1 MTRRDIATMR
11 SVGSTAL
18 ARERSLGRRSLRS
31 GFLRMTRVWV
41 LLGPLAC
48 SRGAKDADEPAKH
61 PSVGATT
68 IVIVAQGFTET
79 LGAIGTVVSRAGHVA
94 TRSAPAAG
102 HVAQIFVTTGQRVSQ
117 GETLVEMDR
126 APFEAALASAEATL
140 SAAEKANERQVRLE
154 KDGIVPRKDVEQST
168 ADLAKARSDVIA
180 ARRVV
185 QLATLKS
192 PIAGVVTRMSATLGA
207 SVDPAQPLVEVSDP
221 TALDILMSV
230 TPTEAAR
237 VRPGVK
243 VGLSAG
249 QSLNGETLGIGTV
262 VDVSGTVDST
272 SRSVAVRV
280 RAPTTRRPLRIG
292 ETVYGEIAVETKGSA
307 VVVPLEALVPNG
319 DEYKVF
325 VVDPNGVAHERDVKI
340 GGKTATSAEVV
351 DGLKVGDKIV
361 TYGAYGMQDSA
372 RVVPLKPADTTAAAE
387 KPADSDKADKADKS
401 DKADKAAPA
410 KPAKP

>member
-1 MTRRDIATMR
+1 MA
-11 SVGSTAL
+11 
-18 ARERSLGRRSLRS
+18 
-31 GFLRMTRVWV
+31 RVWV

-48 SRGAKDADEPAKH
+48 SKGAKDAGEAATH
-61 PSVGATT
+61 PSVGAKT

-79 LGAIGTVVSRAGHVA
+79 LGAIGTVVVRAGHVA
-94 TRSAPAAG
+94 TLMAPAAG
-102 HVAQIFVTTGQRVSQ
+102 RVAQTFVTTGQTVRQ

-126 APFEAALASAEATL
+126 APFDAALASAEAAL
-140 SAAEKANERQVRLE
+140 NAAERANERQQRLAQE
-154 KDGIVPRKDVEQST
+154 GIVPRKDAEQAA
-168 ADLAKARSDVIA
+168 ADLAKARADVNA

-192 PIAGVVTRMSATLGA
+192 PISGVVTHMSATLGA

-249 QSLNGETLGIGTV
+249 QSLNGEPLGIGSV

-319 DEYKVF
+319 DDYKVF

-351 DGLKVGDKIV
+351 DGLKVGEKIV

-372 RVVPLKPADTTAAAE
+372 KVVPLKPADTTAAAE
-387 KPADSDKADKADKS
+387 KPGDDSAKS